1 MNWPT
6 ILGRRCLRPRL
17 IGGMALVKD
26 KHNKVFFDEPGR
38 VGLICR
44 DHCFAQGLVMRSVGD
59 RMVLSPPLVI
69 SRREID
75 TLFELAV
82 KSLDLTLEDMK
93 HL

>member
-1 MNWPT
+1 
-6 ILGRRCLRPRL
+6 
-17 IGGMALVKD
+17 
-26 KHNKVFFDEPGR
+26 
-38 VGLICR
+38 
-44 DHCFAQGLVMRSVGD
+44 MRSVGD

-82 KSLDLTLEDMK
+82 KSLDLTLEDVK